1 LKVNLT
7 AMKRIYPDAIAIWST
22 VLLVSLIF
30 TIFILPVLPPALQ
43 KILLRILYSIIYI
56 SAILCLDKRNNPLL
70 VLFFSTLAT
79 EWVSG
84 LLGLPALLLVA
95 KLVNVV
101 FFIVIV
107 ISLIH
112 QIATARN
119 VSLGVILD
127 SVSGYLLLGL
137 IYSIAIHV
145 IAQNDPGAYSAS
157 MNTNA
162 DSVGNLNISVPV
174 YFSFVTLATL
184 GYGDITPLEP
194 YTRSLSTFITV
205 SGQFYIAI
213 IVALLVGKFS
223 VQQDQ
228 TK

>member
-1 LKVNLT
+1 
-7 AMKRIYPDAIAIWST
+7 MKRIYPDSIAIWST

-30 TIFILPVLPPALQ
+30 TIFILPVLPPSIQ

-70 VLFFSTLAT
+70 VLFFSTLII
-79 EWVSG
+79 EWLSG
-84 LLGLPALLLVA
+84 LLGFPSLLLVA
-95 KLVNVV
+95 KFINVI

-107 ISLIH
+107 ISLIR
-112 QIATARN
+112 QIAMSKK

-137 IYSIAIHV
+137 IYSIAILV
-145 IAQNDPGAYSAS
+145 ITQSDPGGYSVS
-157 MNTNA
+157 MNLYS
-162 DSVGNLNISVPV
+162 DSGSNPSISAPV

-184 GYGDITPLEP
+184 GYGDIVPLEP
-194 YTRSLSTFITV
+194 YTRSLATFITV

-223 VQQDQ
+223 AQKD
-228 TK
+228 TGSDD